1 MIVIN
6 FTHTYV
12 DRYPQSYFWNK
23 NRLALDKDKF
33 DIPKKLNRILDELQE
48 QERSMLWLSKKT
60 GLTYQTVFDY
70 CHNIKQPNL
79 VTLKVIAIV
88 LGVKA
93 SSLIV
98 D

>member
-1 MIVIN
+1 M
-6 FTHTYV
+6 
-12 DRYPQSYFWNK
+12 
-23 NRLALDKDKF
+23 ALDIDKF
-33 DIPKKLNRILDELQE
+33 DVPKKLNRILEELQE
-48 QERSMLWLSKKT
+48 QERSMMWLSRKT
-60 GLTYQTVFDY
+60 GMTYQTIFDY

-79 VTLKVIAIV
+79 VKLRVIAIV